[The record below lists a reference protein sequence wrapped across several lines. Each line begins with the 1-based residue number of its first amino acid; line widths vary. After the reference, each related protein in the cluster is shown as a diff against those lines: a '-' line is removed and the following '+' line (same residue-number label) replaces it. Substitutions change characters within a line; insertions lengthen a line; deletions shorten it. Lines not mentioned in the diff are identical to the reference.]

1 MLPFA
6 ELHLHLEGTLEP
18 ELVFELAERNRI
30 QLPYRDLDDLR
41 SRYTYSCLSEFL
53 DLYYA
58 NSQVLRTEADFAEL
72 TDAYLARAAAAGVV
86 RAEVFLDLQA
96 HTARGVP
103 APVVLA
109 GVTDALARSVAD
121 HGVSSGLILTFLRHL
136 PPAEAEIA
144 YDQAMATGVELL
156 GIGLCSAEVGYPAA
170 PFADL
175 YSRARADGLHTVA
188 HAGEEGGPD
197 YVWEVLEH
205 LLVERVDHGI
215 NAMTDPVL
223 VNHLAERQIPLTV
236 CPLSNVQLKAVPSLS
251 AHPLPAMLA
260 AGLAVC
266 INSDD
271 PAYFG
276 GYLGENLAAVRAAFG
291 LTGEQLATLSANS
304 IQASFLPAFEKQ
316 RLLSLDAG
324 VPSATSRPETH
335 L

>member
-18 ELVFELAERNRI
+18 ELVLTIAERNKI
-30 QLPYRDLDDLR
+30 ALPYRDVEDLR
-41 SRYTYSCLSEFL
+41 GRYTFGCLQDFL

-58 NSQVLRTEADFAEL
+58 NMQVLRTEADFSEL

-86 RAEVFLDLQA
+86 RAEVFCDLQA

-109 GVTDALARSVAD
+109 GIADALASSEAD

-136 PPAEAEIA
+136 PAADAELA
-144 YDQAMATGVELL
+144 YDQALATGVDLL
-156 GIGLCSAEVGYPAA
+156 GVGLCSSEIGFPAA

-175 YSRARADGLHTVA
+175 YARARADGLHTVA

-197 YVWEVLEH
+197 SVWDVLDH
-205 LLVERVDHGI
+205 LAVERIDHGI
-215 NAMTDPVL
+215 NAMGDPAL
-223 VNHLAERQIPLTV
+223 VRHLTERQIPLTV
-236 CPLSNVQLKAVPSLS
+236 CPLSNVRLHAVSSL
-251 AHPLPAMLA
+251 ADHPLPGMLE
-260 AGLAVC
+260 AGLKVC

-276 GYLGENLAAVRAAFG
+276 GYLGENLAAVKAEFG
-291 LTGEQLATLSANS
+291 LDAAQLATLSANS
-304 IQASFLPAFEKQ
+304 IEASFLPSGEKR
-316 RLLSLDAG
+316 RLLSL
-324 VPSATSRPETH
+324 P
-335 L
+335 